1 MAELPK
7 VTVSTGYQKM
17 AVLFLFL
24 MRQKLTLAVS
34 LVLKGKANR
43 DYFLLGKDKHVLG
56 SHLLLDQLNF
66 K

>member
-1 MAELPK
+1 
-7 VTVSTGYQKM
+7 M

-43 DYFLLGKDKHVLG
+43 DDFLLGKDRHVLG